1 MPDDGGCGLAAKCG
15 RIQLLTVP
23 RLLFMTSLS
32 ATLPKSLTDMDAILL
47 DVLASFP
54 ALVLA
59 FVFGSVARGRQR
71 ADSDLDIAVA
81 ANQILTAAEKMDI
94 IAALAAQTGRP
105 VDLVDLKTVA
115 EPLLGQIVRH
125 GRRLLGSDGAYGQ
138 LISRHLLEQADFM
151 PYRNRV
157 LAERRA
163 AWIGK

>member
-1 MPDDGGCGLAAKCG
+1 MLSSKSTPPETMPGSDA
-15 RIQLLTVP
+15 QL
-23 RLLFMTSLS
+23 R
-32 ATLPKSLTDMDAILL
+32 
-47 DVLASFP
+47 DVLARFP

-59 FVFGSVARGRQR
+59 LVFGSVAQGRQR

-81 ANQILTAAEKMDI
+81 AKQALTAVEKMDI

-105 VDLVDLKTVA
+105 IDLIDLKVVA

-125 GRRLLGSDGAYGQ
+125 GRRLLGRDGAYGN
-138 LISRHLLEQADFM
+138 LISRHLFEQADFM